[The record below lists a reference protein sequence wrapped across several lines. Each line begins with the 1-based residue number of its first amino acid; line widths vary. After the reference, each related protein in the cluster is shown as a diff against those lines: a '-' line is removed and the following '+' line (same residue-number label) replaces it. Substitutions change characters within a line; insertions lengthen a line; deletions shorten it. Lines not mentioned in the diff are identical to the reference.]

1 MPVKFGFS
9 NKSKVTQVEK
19 MVTNICVDV
28 AEWTRRE
35 GGRGVDDRVVR
46 AATGWVAI
54 DIRVVCPVRVVV
66 DTTAFQ
72 LERGGM
78 EGRRGREG
86 WRERERDEAIQ
97 SNLRMM
103 DTLWTRDEHFVHS
116 SKVVPSSS
124 EVEIYGQ

>member
-72 LERGGM
+72 LERGGR

-103 DTLWTRDEHFVHS
+103 DTLWTRDEHFVHF
-116 SKVVPSSS
+116 SKVVPSSL

>member
-1 MPVKFGFS
+1 
-9 NKSKVTQVEK
+9 

-46 AATGWVAI
+46 TTTGWVAI
-54 DIRVVCPVRVVV
+54 YIRVVYPVRVVV
-66 DTTAFQ
+66 DTTALQ
-72 LERGGM
+72 LERGGR

-86 WRERERDEAIQ
+86 WREREREMKREHIQ
-97 SNLRMM
+97 WNLRMM

>member
-1 MPVKFGFS
+1 
-9 NKSKVTQVEK
+9 

-35 GGRGVDDRVVR
+35 GGRGVDDQVVR

-66 DTTAFQ
+66 DATAFQ
-72 LERGGM
+72 LGE

-86 WRERERDEAIQ
+86 WRERERE
-97 SNLRMM
+97 R
-103 DTLWTRDEHFVHS
+103 
-116 SKVVPSSS
+116 
-124 EVEIYGQ
+124 

>member
-1 MPVKFGFS
+1 
-9 NKSKVTQVEK
+9 

-66 DTTAFQ
+66 DTTALQ
-72 LERGGM
+72 LERGGR

-86 WRERERDEAIQ
+86 WRERER
-97 SNLRMM
+97 
-103 DTLWTRDEHFVHS
+103 
-116 SKVVPSSS
+116 
-124 EVEIYGQ
+124 